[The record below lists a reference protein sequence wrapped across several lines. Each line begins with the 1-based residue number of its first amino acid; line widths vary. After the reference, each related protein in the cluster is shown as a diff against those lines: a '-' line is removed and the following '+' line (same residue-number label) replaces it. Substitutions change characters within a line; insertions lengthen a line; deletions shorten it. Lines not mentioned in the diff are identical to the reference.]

1 MNIQSKTNIRF
12 IEGFIRFSSLAQNSM
27 QLSYNKPIIFLFI
40 ALIFSIGIFTFA
52 IAFASMFLIFSN
64 FGLSD
69 ITTRELAKNKSYIKS
84 DDAKEKVI
92 RLLSDVERIQ
102 VMFKDIDDSMS
113 LVMKNGEIISEI
125 SGEILTI
132 REEVNLAMMK
142 IESLIEGIIR

>member
-1 MNIQSKTNIRF
+1 MQKLNGITDFALKRISQGYGLSQDLSINNTAIANNLYKNEYAIHGIKIR
-12 IEGFIRFSSLAQNSM
+12 LTALNSM
-27 QLSYNKPIIFLFI
+27 TQEF
-40 ALIFSIGIFTFA
+40 
-52 IAFASMFLIFSN
+52 
-64 FGLSD
+64 D
-69 ITTRELAKNKSYIKS
+69 ELAKNKSYIKS